1 MHCASGLQALDSG
14 FLDGG
19 TWIAFPI
26 VRVISERLLEQNS
39 GFQIPA
45 FRIPQATISRI
56 PIFGLPYIR
65 DAATAGLWQFQQ
77 SFASLF
83 TNLVCCRYVVIV
95 VADVVV
101 SLFGVYF
108 LSPHGLSCHD

>member
-1 MHCASGLQALDSG
+1 M
-14 FLDGG
+14 
-19 TWIAFPI
+19 
-26 VRVISERLLEQNS
+26 ISERLLEQNS

-83 TNLVCCRYVVIV
+83 TNLVCCFYVVIV

-101 SLFGVYF
+101 SLFGDHVYF
-108 LSPHGLSCHD
+108 LSPHSLSFDIKNKPLLVFILE